1 MQCSSPEEASICNS
15 LCCNKL
21 HQCSQYQSECSIY
34 SDNHCIKLNCDTCC
48 LLQDNQHFCGTY
60 VQCSKYFDLFY
71 LWCLIILGLL
81 LVVLLIIK
89 LRTKFMTAR
98 MIRIHQ
104 AFAKFNKKTTT
115 I

>member
-1 MQCSSPEEASICNS
+1 MLCKSPKEASLCNS
-15 LCCNKL
+15 LCCNDL
-21 HQCSQYQSECSIY
+21 HQCSKYQSECSIY

-48 LLQDNQHFCGTY
+48 LLQENQHSCGTY

-71 LWCLIILGLL
+71 LWCLVILALL

-98 MIRIHQ
+98 LIRIHR
-104 AFAKFNKKTTT
+104 AFAKFNKKTT
-115 I
+115 II